1 MIKLLR
7 EAAHDYPWFLKSIM
21 GTLAL
26 AFVITMG
33 WWGFGDQAG
42 NVVAS
47 VGDQA
52 VPLDEYRRAYENTY
66 RFYKDK
72 GQNDIK
78 DEFLKQF
85 VLEQL
90 IDNRMWLHVAKEM
103 GLSVSDEDLRKAIMQ
118 RTEFQKNGSFD
129 PESYRRLLAA
139 NRLTPA
145 LFEAMEAKDILTN
158 KARLVIMDAVALTP
172 AEHAEAQTL
181 VAREGESDPAKAAIA
196 KERVFQ
202 NLLFQKQQRA
212 LMAYS
217 ESMKSKVPVKIHKE
231 LM

>member
-7 EAAHDYPWFLKSIM
+7 EAAHDYPWFLKTIM
-21 GTLAL
+21 GLLAL
-26 AFVITMG
+26 AFIITMG
-33 WWGFGDQAG
+33 WWGFGEQTG

-47 VGDQA
+47 VGDQTI
-52 VPLDEYRRAYENTY
+52 PLDEFRRAYENTY

-103 GLSVSDEDLRKAIMQ
+103 GLTVSDEDLRKAIMQ
-118 RTEFQKNGSFD
+118 RTEFQRNGSFD
-129 PESYRRLLAA
+129 PEAYRRLLAA

-145 LFEAMEAKDILTN
+145 SFEAMEAKDILTN

-172 AEHAEAQTL
+172 SEYTEAQAL
-181 VAREGESDPAKAAIA
+181 VTREGEKDPAKAEAA
-196 KERVFQ
+196 KERIFQ
-202 NLLFQKQQRA
+202 SFLFQKQQRA

-217 ESMKSKVPVKIHKE
+217 ESMKSRIPIKVHKE

>member
-21 GTLAL
+21 GVLAL
-26 AFVITMG
+26 AFIITMG
-33 WWGFGDQAG
+33 WWGFGEQAG

-47 VGDQA
+47 VGDQMI
-52 VPLDEYRRAYENTY
+52 PLDEFRRAYENTY

-90 IDNRMWLHVAKEM
+90 IDNRMWLHAAKEM
-103 GLSVSDEDLRKAIMQ
+103 GLTVSDEDLRKAIMQ
-118 RTEFQKNGSFD
+118 RTEFQRNGNFD
-129 PESYRRLLAA
+129 PEAYRRLLAA

-145 LFEAMEAKDILTN
+145 SFEAMEAKDILTN

-172 AEHAEAQTL
+172 SEYSEAQAL
-181 VAREGESDPAKAAIA
+181 VTREGEKDPAKADAA
-196 KERVFQ
+196 KERIFQ
-202 NLLFQKQQRA
+202 SFLFQKQQRA

-217 ESMKSKVPVKIHKE
+217 ESMKSKVPITVHKE
-231 LM
+231 LL